1 MYEHVD
7 KYISVRC
14 LQCSLMFLLTDT
26 FTQRKLETVVEIL
39 TLFLQKSSLIWGG
52 VKGKNGKTS
61 WKMNEAGSVLWA
73 GSYRSASHPE
83 GEALHVWWLP
93 GRTELIPPVY
103 KWVRIFGYRVKEEIL
118 DSFKKWWVSSMLGGT
133 EGGRPRCEWVVH
145 LWKIIECSVAVM
157 VAFVYPLI
165 EN

>member
-7 KYISVRC
+7 KYISVRR

-73 GSYRSASHPE
+73 GSY
-83 GEALHVWWLP
+83 
-93 GRTELIPPVY
+93 
-103 KWVRIFGYRVKEEIL
+103 
-118 DSFKKWWVSSMLGGT
+118 
-133 EGGRPRCEWVVH
+133 
-145 LWKIIECSVAVM
+145 
-157 VAFVYPLI
+157 
-165 EN
+165 